1 MLVTTGSITT
11 ATRLALALSRET
23 GITAR
28 VIQTPAQIKTGGCT
42 YAVRYD
48 ESYDAAV
55 RSVIRKYKLP
65 VRKYYR
71 ERLNAAGR
79 VYNAVP

>member
-11 ATRLALALSRET
+11 ASRLSRALARDMN
-23 GITAR
+23 IAAR

-55 RSVIRKYKLP
+55 RSIIQRYKLP
-65 VRKYYR
+65 VRKFYR
-71 ERLNAAGR
+71 ERLDAAGR

>member
-23 GITAR
+23 GVSAR
-28 VIQTPAQIKTGGCT
+28 VIQTPAKIKTGGCT

-48 ESYDAAV
+48 ESADAAV

-65 VRKYYR
+65 VRKFYR
-71 ERLNAAGR
+71 ERLDAAGR
-79 VYNAVP
+79 VYDVVP